1 MQLGSLDY
9 FLFTLL
15 FVFFLSG
22 LVMSLA
28 TRSPAPDTVDEDM
41 EDEADEE
48 RAELD
53 AFDELAEEIQD
64 DEEILATVTPLQV
77 PHMDLPDAMLGG
89 GAATEACSKASGVIV
104 LELNDDPN
112 EKRKSNRRMAD
123 RRTSAN
129 SENEDRRMVQRRV
142 WLRREEDCSDRQ
154 LLSITDAADTLG
166 VPVEQMYRWL
176 DEVDIPFYQV
186 SEKKRK
192 TIQFDINELLHWH
205 SKFSSRG
212 GTSA

>member
-28 TRSPAPDTVDEDM
+28 IRSPALDIVDEDM
-41 EDEADEE
+41 EDEDGEE
-48 RAELD
+48 RDEPD
-53 AFDELAEEIQD
+53 AFDELADDIHD
-64 DEEILATVTPLQV
+64 DEEVLAAVTPLQV
-77 PHMDLPDAMLGG
+77 PHIDLPDAMIGG
-89 GAATEACSKASGVIV
+89 GATAEACSKATGAIM
-104 LELNDDPN
+104 LELNEDPN
-112 EKRKSNRRMAD
+112 EKRKSNRRMTD
-123 RRTSAN
+123 RRSSAN
-129 SENEDRRMVQRRV
+129 SVDEDQRMVQRRV

-186 SEKKRK
+186 SENKRK

-205 SKFSSRG
+205 GRFSSRG
-212 GTSA
+212 GASA

>member
-28 TRSPAPDTVDEDM
+28 IRSPVPDIVDEDM
-41 EDEADEE
+41 EDED

-53 AFDELAEEIQD
+53 EFNKLVEEIQD
-64 DEEILATVTPLQV
+64 DEEILAVVTPLQV
-77 PHMDLPDAMLGG
+77 PHINLPEAMLGG
-89 GAATEACSKASGVIV
+89 GAAAEACSKTTGSIM
-104 LELNDDPN
+104 LELNEDPN

-123 RRTSAN
+123 RRASAD
-129 SENEDRRMVQRRV
+129 SVDENRRIVQRRV

-166 VPVEQMYRWL
+166 VPIEQMYKWL

-186 SEKKRK
+186 SENKRK

-205 SKFSSRG
+205 STFSNRG
-212 GTSA
+212 GASS